1 MTATQRAGVVAAFEL
16 AGYTGQLRTAPPVG
30 GDELLF
36 VLPAAAVPGGTTLRA
51 LEQVLAGLL
60 RLKVW
65 VLSDADWT
73 GETVPLA

>member
-1 MTATQRAGVVAAFEL
+1 MTATQRAAVVSGFEL
-16 AGYTGQLRTAPPVG
+16 AGYTGQLRTAPPAG

-36 VLPAAAVPGGTTLRA
+36 VLPATAVPSGTTLRA
-51 LEQVLAGLL
+51 LEQVLTGVL